1 MNQEES
7 RIKQLR
13 QQLQAANEA
22 YYVHDNPI
30 MEDEVY
36 DRLYREL
43 QGLEEKYP
51 ELITPDSPTQRVGG
65 EVAEGF
71 EAVKHQIPLYS
82 LENAFNEEELR
93 QWAARHQG
101 EETLEYVCELKIDGN
116 ALALTYEDGVLVRGV
131 TRGDGETGEEI
142 TNNIRTIPTIPLR
155 LKLENPPARVEVRGE
170 AFLPR
175 KRFEKINQTRQEK
188 GESLFANPRNATS
201 GTLRQFDPKVVAK
214 RKLDFFAYTLY
225 VVDDNSPW
233 QPQTQASSLEV
244 LQKMG
249 FKVNPHRKI
258 CQSLGEVEEFF
269 REWEEKRNTLAYE
282 VDGVVVKIN
291 DYRLQQQLGFTQ
303 KFPRWAIAL
312 KFPAEEAPTQL
323 HNITVNVGRTG
334 AVTPLAH
341 LEPVSLAGT
350 TVQRAT
356 LHNSD
361 FIEEL
366 DVRIG
371 DTVVVRKA
379 GDIIPEIVRVL
390 PELRPEGA
398 TRFIMPEECP
408 ECGSTL
414 VRPEGE
420 AITRCVNVS
429 CPAILRGSLVH
440 WASRD
445 AMDIQ
450 GLGEKMVE
458 SLVSKQLVTS
468 VADLYRLQVADLIT
482 LDRMGEK
489 SASNL
494 VSAIARSK
502 QQPWSR
508 VLYGLGIRYVGKVN
522 AGILAKQFTT
532 VEALANA
539 SLEDLQAVEG
549 IGEEIARSLY
559 QWFRIEAN
567 QHLIQELQK
576 LGLNLGDDQL
586 IPSSKS
592 QVTVDPPFAPLTKGG
607 WGDAF
612 GSAFSLQDVV
622 PIVQNG
628 ITPEPMTQP
637 LAGKTFVLTG
647 KFKRFTRKQAQNL
660 IEQAGGRVTS
670 SVSQKTDYV
679 VVGENSGSK
688 QQKAEA
694 LNIPQID
701 EEKLTA
707 MVNH

>member
-7 RIKQLR
+7 RIKPLR
-13 QQLQAANEA
+13 QQLQEANEA
-22 YYVHDNPI
+22 YYLHDNPI

-43 QGLEEKYP
+43 QGLEAKYP

-71 EAVKHQIPLYS
+71 ESVKHQIPLYS
-82 LENAFNEEELR
+82 LENAFNEEEFR
-93 QWAARHQG
+93 QWAARHQ
-101 EETLEYVCELKIDGN
+101 ELDSDISYVCELKIDGN
-116 ALALTYEDGVLVRGV
+116 ALALTYENGVLVRGV

-142 TNNIRTIPTIPLR
+142 TNNVRTIPTIPLR
-155 LKLENPPARVEVRGE
+155 LKLDHPPARVEVRGE

-175 KRFEKINQTRQEK
+175 KTFEKINQTRQEK

-225 VVDDNSPW
+225 VVDENSPW
-233 QPQTQASSLEV
+233 QPETQASSLEV
-244 LQKMG
+244 LQEMG
-249 FKVNPHRKI
+249 FKVNPHRKV
-258 CQSLGEVEEFF
+258 CQSLAEVEGFF
-269 REWEEKRNTLAYE
+269 REWEEKRNTLAYDT
-282 VDGVVVKIN
+282 DGVVVKIN
-291 DYRLQQQLGFTQ
+291 SYGLQKRLGFTQ

-312 KFPAEEAPTQL
+312 KFPAEEAPSQIKA
-323 HNITVNVGRTG
+323 ITVNVGRTG

-361 FIEEL
+361 FIQEL

-398 TRFIMPEECP
+398 TRFIMPQECP

-458 SLVSKQLVTS
+458 SLVSQYLVTS
-468 VADLYRLQVADLIT
+468 VADLYRLEVEALVK
-482 LDRMGEK
+482 LERVGEK
-489 SASNL
+489 SAGNL

-522 AGILAKQFTT
+522 AGILAKQFPT

-539 SLEDLQAVEG
+539 SLEALQAVEG

-567 QHLIQELQK
+567 QQLIQELQN
-576 LGLNLGDDQL
+576 LGLNLGDNQ
-586 IPSSKS
+586 PTSE
-592 QVTVDPPFAPLTKGG
+592 
-607 WGDAF
+607 
-612 GSAFSLQDVV
+612 
-622 PIVQNG
+622 PI
-628 ITPEPMTQP
+628 TQP
-637 LAGKTFVLTG
+637 LAEKTFVLTG
-647 KFKRFTRKQAQNL
+647 KFSSFTRKEAQTL
-660 IEQAGGRVTS
+660 IEEAGGKVTS
-670 SVSQKTDYV
+670 SVSQNTDYV
-679 VVGENSGSK
+679 VVGEDSGSK

-701 EEKLTA
+701 EEDLKRMLS
-707 MVNH
+707 H

>member
-13 QQLQAANEA
+13 QQLQDANEA
-22 YYVHDNPI
+22 YYLHDNPI

-51 ELITPDSPTQRVGG
+51 ELITPDSPTQRIGG

-71 EAVKHQIPLYS
+71 ASVQHQIPLYS
-82 LENAFNEEELR
+82 LENAFNEEEFR

-101 EETLEYVCELKIDGN
+101 EAVEYVCELKIDGN
-116 ALALTYEDGVLVRGV
+116 ALALTYENGVLVRGV

-142 TNNIRTIPTIPLR
+142 TNNVRTIPSIPLR
-155 LKLENPPARVEVRGE
+155 LKLNNPPARVEVRGE

-175 KRFEKINQTRQEK
+175 QTFEKINQTRQAK
-188 GESLFANPRNATS
+188 GEAVFANPRNATS
-201 GTLRQFDPKVVAK
+201 GTLRKFDPKVVAE

-225 VVDDNSPW
+225 VVEENSPW
-233 QPQTQASSLEV
+233 QPETQDYSLQV
-244 LQKMG
+244 LEEMG
-249 FKVNPHRKI
+249 FKVNPHRKV
-258 CQSLGEVEEFF
+258 CQSLAEVEEFF

-282 VDGVVVKIN
+282 TDGVVVKIN
-291 DYRLQQQLGFTQ
+291 SYALQKRLGFTQ

-312 KFPAEEAPTQL
+312 KFPAEEAPSQIKA
-323 HNITVNVGRTG
+323 ITVNVGRTG

-341 LEPVSLAGT
+341 LEPISLAGT

-361 FIEEL
+361 FIREL
-366 DVRIG
+366 DICIG

-390 PELRPEGA
+390 PELRPNDA
-398 TRFIMPEECP
+398 QAFIMPKECP
-408 ECGSTL
+408 ECGSRL

-420 AITRCVNVS
+420 AITRCVNAS

-458 SLVSKQLVTS
+458 SLVSKGLVTS
-468 VADLYRLQVADLIT
+468 VADLYQLEVEGLVKLERV
-482 LDRMGEK
+482 GEK
-489 SASNL
+489 SAGNL
-494 VSAIARSK
+494 VSAIVQSK

-522 AGILAKQFTT
+522 AGILAKKFPT
-532 VEALANA
+532 VEKLAKA
-539 SLEDLQAVEG
+539 SIEALQAVEG

-567 QHLIQELQK
+567 QRLIQELQN
-576 LGLNLGDDQL
+576 LGLNLGADQ
-586 IPSSKS
+586 PTSE
-592 QVTVDPPFAPLTKGG
+592 
-607 WGDAF
+607 
-612 GSAFSLQDVV
+612 
-622 PIVQNG
+622 PI
-628 ITPEPMTQP
+628 TQP

-647 KFKRFTRKQAQNL
+647 KFNSFTRKEAQTL
-660 IEQAGGRVTS
+660 IEQAGGKVNS

-679 VVGENSGSK
+679 VVGEDSGSK
-688 QQKAEA
+688 QEKAEA
-694 LNIPQID
+694 LNISQIGED
-701 EEKLTA
+701 ELKA
-707 MVNH
+707 MLNQA

>member
-22 YYVHDNPI
+22 YYLHDNPI

-51 ELITPDSPTQRVGG
+51 ELITPDSPTQRIGG

-71 EAVKHQIPLYS
+71 ASVKHQIPLYS
-82 LENAFNEEELR
+82 LENAFNEEEFR

-101 EETLEYVCELKIDGN
+101 EAVEYVCELKIDGN

-142 TNNIRTIPTIPLR
+142 TNNVRTIPSIPLR
-155 LKLENPPARVEVRGE
+155 LKLNNPPARVEVRGE

-175 KRFEKINQTRQEK
+175 QTFEKINQTRQAN
-188 GESLFANPRNATS
+188 GESVFANPRNATS
-201 GTLRQFDPKVVAK
+201 GTLRQFDPKVVAE

-225 VVDDNSPW
+225 VVEENSPW
-233 QPQTQASSLEV
+233 QPETQDYSLQV
-244 LQKMG
+244 LEEMG
-249 FKVNPHRKI
+249 FKVNPHRKV
-258 CQSLGEVEEFF
+258 CQSLEEVEEFF

-282 VDGVVVKIN
+282 TDGVVVKIN
-291 DYRLQQQLGFTQ
+291 SYALQKRLGFTQ

-312 KFPAEEAPTQL
+312 KFPAEEAPSQIKA
-323 HNITVNVGRTG
+323 ITVNVGRTG

-341 LEPVSLAGT
+341 LEPISLAGT

-361 FIEEL
+361 FIREL
-366 DVRIG
+366 DVCIG

-390 PELRPEGA
+390 PSLRPNDA
-398 TRFIMPEECP
+398 QAFIMPKECP

-420 AITRCVNVS
+420 AITRCVNAS

-458 SLVSKQLVTS
+458 SLVSKGLVTS
-468 VADLYRLQVADLIT
+468 VADLYQLQVEGLVK
-482 LDRMGEK
+482 LERVGEK
-489 SASNL
+489 SAGNL
-494 VSAIARSK
+494 VRAIAQSK

-522 AGILAKQFTT
+522 AGILAKKFPT
-532 VEALANA
+532 VEKLAKA
-539 SLEDLQAVEG
+539 SIDELQAVEG

-567 QHLIQELQK
+567 QNLIQELQN
-576 LGLNLGDDQL
+576 LGLNLGEDT
-586 IPSSKS
+586 STSE
-592 QVTVDPPFAPLTKGG
+592 
-607 WGDAF
+607 
-612 GSAFSLQDVV
+612 
-622 PIVQNG
+622 PI
-628 ITPEPMTQP
+628 TQP

-647 KFKRFTRKQAQNL
+647 KFNSFTRKEAQTL
-660 IEQAGGRVTS
+660 IEQAGGKVTS

-679 VVGENSGSK
+679 VVGEDSGSK
-688 QQKAEA
+688 QEKAKA
-694 LNIPQID
+694 LEIPQIGED
-701 EEKLTA
+701 ELKA
-707 MVNH
+707 MLNQE